1 MEVGADGISNKEEEE
16 VKPLIIALVL
26 LTLVLLLNGKERV
39 ERDFVVVVWN
49 DTFVNA
55 ALWSTLEDSM
65 LMLLVMVDVLD
76 FFNCWLRVVII
87 ALL

>member
-39 ERDFVVVVWN
+39 ERDFVVVV
-49 DTFVNA
+49 
-55 ALWSTLEDSM
+55 
-65 LMLLVMVDVLD
+65 
-76 FFNCWLRVVII
+76 
-87 ALL
+87 